1 MTDLQT
7 LTRFRLEEPGSVD
20 VIAQARAEGRALAL
34 QLEFPAPRVLMVT
47 TAISELARNILT
59 YAKTGEI
66 RLGFCSNGSRAGLS
80 IVAWDEGP
88 GIADLNEAMLAGYS
102 SSGDPG
108 LGLPGIN
115 RMADEFRI
123 ESRPGHTLVRATFW
137 AAIKRA

>member
-7 LTRFRLEEPGSVD
+7 PTRFRIEEPGSAD

-34 QLEFPAPRVLMVT
+34 QLEFPASRVLKVT
-47 TAISELARNILT
+47 TVISELARNILT
-59 YAKTGEI
+59 HARTGEI
-66 RLGFCSNGSRAGLS
+66 RVGLCSNGTRAGIS
-80 IVAWDEGP
+80 IAAWDEGP

-115 RMADEFRI
+115 RMADDFRI
-123 ESRPGHTLVRATFW
+123 ESRPGHTLVRAVFW
-137 AAIKRA
+137 AGQKS